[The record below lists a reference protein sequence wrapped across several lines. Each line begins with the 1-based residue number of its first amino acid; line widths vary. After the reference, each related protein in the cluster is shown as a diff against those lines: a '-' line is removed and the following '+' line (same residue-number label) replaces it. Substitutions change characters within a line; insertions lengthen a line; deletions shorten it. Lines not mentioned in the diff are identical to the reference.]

1 MIRTLGIFGRTVR
14 RPPNEPMLRI
24 MRAIGM
30 TEMSAV
36 CVRSLP
42 TARRSTPCSL
52 RCSHACVGRAHS
64 SLKVSMPSDRPT
76 SAALIGDVV
85 TGSGTG
91 KSFAPPTSTPNE
103 IQGADRCRRPGHRH
117 ASRTARSFGGDYQ
130 PVMNLPASRTA
141 DDHRRRSSRM
151 IFSCVLHQDSDTA
164 AQFGR

>member
-1 MIRTLGIFGRTVR
+1 MTSCTFHRDVLRRSSGLPPGSIASATSTILGRTFH

-30 TEMSAV
+30 TVMSAV

-103 IQGADRCRRPGHRH
+103 IQGADRCRRPVTVTHPERRGVL
-117 ASRTARSFGGDYQ
+117 AATTSRS
-130 PVMNLPASRTA
+130 
-141 DDHRRRSSRM
+141 
-151 IFSCVLHQDSDTA
+151 
-164 AQFGR
+164 